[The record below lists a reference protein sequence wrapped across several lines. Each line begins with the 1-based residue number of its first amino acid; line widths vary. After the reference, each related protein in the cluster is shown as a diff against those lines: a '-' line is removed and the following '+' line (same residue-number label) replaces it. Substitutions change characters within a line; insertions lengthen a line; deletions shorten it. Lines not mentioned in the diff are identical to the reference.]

1 MTPYKRSITLEAQ
14 DAGCDRGG
22 DAIVRGVTFSMGP
35 GEAIQLF
42 GPNGSGKTTLLSL
55 FAGLIRPAE
64 GKVRW
69 SKGDDEA
76 VTPFENSIF
85 FLGHET
91 AVKPSLTALEN
102 LLFWAALYGVNKKD
116 AKALA
121 RDALERLDMAA
132 FADVK
137 TGRLSAGQRRRID
150 LARALLCDRET
161 WLLDEPAA
169 SLDWEGTAIA
179 GTMIA
184 DHLSRGGLAIVATHA
199 ALAFDAQRVELRR

>member
-1 MTPYKRSITLEAQ
+1 MTPYERSISLEAK

-42 GPNGSGKTTLLSL
+42 GPNGSGKTSLLAM
-55 FAGLIRPAE
+55 FAGLIPPAE
-64 GKVRW
+64 GNVRW
-69 SKGDDEA
+69 RNGDNEDER
-76 VTPFENSIF
+76 PFEKSVF

-91 AVKPSLTALEN
+91 AVKPTLTAEEN
-102 LLFWAALYGVNKKD
+102 LFFWAALYGRSKNETKT
-116 AKALA
+116 LI

-132 FADVK
+132 FAHVK

-150 LARALLCDRET
+150 LARALLCNREI
-161 WLLDEPAA
+161 WFLDEPAA
-169 SLDWEGTAIA
+169 SLDWEGSAIA

-184 DHLSRGGLAIVATHA
+184 EHLARGGLAIVATHA
-199 ALAFDAQRVELRR
+199 ALAFDARRVELKR